1 MRLTSS
7 SPIAHH
13 SSFFRHRPDTPG
25 QRRSS
30 SLIVLL
36 ALLSFLPVTTQGQTV
51 NKAPTIVAT
60 GGSLAKPF
68 IAYIAKMTGK
78 ERPRICYVPTASAD
92 NPYGIIRWYER
103 CRDLP
108 VEPYVLR
115 VWISSY
121 STKTSFAD
129 LLLSMDAIV
138 VGGGNTL
145 NMMAI
150 WHAQGIDTVLAE
162 AYRRGIILAGG
173 SAGSLCWFEE
183 GTTDS
188 RPGHLTTVHGLGLL
202 PYSHSPHYHSEGPR
216 RPLYMEKV
224 ASGEYKPGYAMD
236 DGAAIIFR
244 NGKADKAIALS
255 DKYKAWFVTVK
266 DGKAVEEPVETE
278 VIVNDKEI
286 KR

>member
-7 SPIAHH
+7 S
-13 SSFFRHRPDTPG
+13 
-25 QRRSS
+25 
-30 SLIVLL
+30 LI
-36 ALLSFLPVTTQGQTV
+36 ALLFFFSFLPVTLQGQTV
-51 NKAPTIVAT
+51 NKTPTIVAT

-68 IAYIAKMTGK
+68 IDYIAKMTGK
-78 ERPRICYVPTASAD
+78 ERPKICYVPTASAD
-92 NPYGIIRWYER
+92 NPYGIIHWYER
-103 CRDLP
+103 CHDLP
-108 VEPYVLR
+108 AEPYVLK

-129 LLLSMDAIV
+129 FLLGMDAIV

-188 RPGHLTTVHGLGLL
+188 RPGHLTTVRGLGLL

-216 RPLYMEKV
+216 RPLYMKKV

-244 NGKADKAIALS
+244 NGKAVKAIALS
-255 DKYKAWFVTVK
+255 DKYKAWFVTVR

-278 VIVNDKEI
+278 VIVDDEEM

>member
-1 MRLTSS
+1 MRLT
-7 SPIAHH
+7 I
-13 SSFFRHRPDTPG
+13 
-25 QRRSS
+25 
-30 SLIVLL
+30 SLLI
-36 ALLSFLPVTTQGQTV
+36 ALLSLLPVSLQARKPNTT
-51 NKAPTIVAT
+51 PTIVAT
-60 GGSLAKPF
+60 GGSLAQPF
-68 IAYIAKMTGK
+68 IAYIARMTGK
-78 ERPRICYVPTASAD
+78 ERPKIMYVPTASAD
-92 NPYGIIRWYER
+92 SPYGIIRWYER
-103 CRDLP
+103 CRDLN
-108 VEPYVLR
+108 VEPYVLK

-121 STKTSFAD
+121 STKTSFSD
-129 LLLSMDAIV
+129 QILGMDAII

-150 WHAQGIDTVLAE
+150 WHAQGIDTILAE

-216 RPLYMEKV
+216 RPLYMEKI
-224 ASGEYKPGYAMD
+224 ASGEYKPGYAID
-236 DGAAIIFR
+236 DGAAVIFR
-244 NGKADKAIALS
+244 NGKAVKAIALS

-266 DGKAVEEPVETE
+266 DGKAVEEQIKTE
-278 VIVNDKEI
+278 IITNTDKAM